1 VIDKQASE
9 YIIPH
14 NISVE
19 FVKIIA
25 EVHMLCKLKKTIPVI
40 SLISLFFIVIGCKH
54 EYPPFEEYE
63 VVGFVPVDS
72 VMYGMLFV
80 NGERLFALY
89 DTTYNYNPGPL
100 LREYN
105 IQGPT
110 NPALQN
116 VELLDLPPSLIFR
129 KHQDS
134 LVFYRMSY
142 YDLLVLN
149 LNTLETH
156 GLYLGYNVQDIVHR
170 EHFLVVS
177 TYDGLRVLDISNLP
191 NYVEVFNDSI
201 SRYGASL
208 TLRDTILL
216 DMYESNDH
224 YRAKMW
230 NIRNPQNPQ
239 IIFEG
244 ELPGVYYLAY
254 GSAMT
259 EQYIIIFDH
268 YAVHR
273 YRHDTYDT
281 LIYEDMLYIDQSYS
295 SPKTSDSFIYL
306 LYQGNRIGIIQMDDF
321 DAEQIKISGDYW
333 NYQMLSFEIFEETI
347 YVLVRRQGIY
357 VLQRRA
363 S

>member
-1 VIDKQASE
+1 M
-9 YIIPH
+9 Y
-14 NISVE
+14 
-19 FVKIIA
+19 VKIRPA
-25 EVHMLCKLKKTIPVI
+25 IPMI
-40 SLISLFFIVIGCKH
+40 SLLILILVIINCKH
-54 EYPPFEEYE
+54 EYPPFDEYE

-72 VMYGMLFV
+72 VTYGMLFA

-89 DTTYNYNPGPL
+89 DTTFNYNPGPL
-100 LREYN
+100 LREYSL
-105 IQGPT
+105 QDPT
-110 NPALQN
+110 NPTLQN
-116 VELLDLPPSLIFR
+116 VELLYLPPSLIFR

-142 YDLLVLN
+142 YDLLILN

-156 GLYLGYNVQDIVHR
+156 SLYLGYNVQDIVHR
-170 EHFLVVS
+170 EHFLFVS

-191 NYVEVFNDSI
+191 DYVEVFNDSI
-201 SRYGASL
+201 YRYGAFL

-230 NIRNPQNPQ
+230 NIKNAENPQ

-254 GSAMT
+254 GPAMT

-295 SPKTSDSFIYL
+295 SPKTSDSLIYL

-321 DAEQIKISGDYW
+321 DAEQITISGDYW

-347 YVLVRRQGIY
+347 YVLVRRQGIHI
-357 VLQRRA
+357 LQRRA